1 MTAPSSRET
10 PPAPPADGERAPAR
24 KRVSARD
31 LFTPH
36 DFRPVARGWRKS
48 LEPRGN
54 LQRRAPLNVFGAS
67 ADGESPPARERKR
80 IDKILPPR
88 DLGPWGP
95 EAELALTR
103 EEIYSDER
111 P

>member
-1 MTAPSSRET
+1 MTAPSSREA

-24 KRVSARD
+24 KR
-31 LFTPH
+31 
-36 DFRPVARGWRKS
+36 
-48 LEPRGN
+48 
-54 LQRRAPLNVFGAS
+54 
-67 ADGESPPARERKR
+67 
-80 IDKILPPR
+80 IDEILPPR

-95 EAELALTR
+95 EAERALTR

>member
-36 DFRPVARGWRKS
+36 DFGPWPEDGEKS
-48 LEPRGN
+48 L
-54 LQRRAPLNVFGAS
+54 S
-67 ADGESPPARERKR
+67 
-80 IDKILPPR
+80 
-88 DLGPWGP
+88 
-95 EAELALTR
+95 R